1 MILTLAGLTLLTVP
15 GLTIQSY
22 GYPYVD
28 LQVKP
33 LIAYHGPIE
42 VQPLIAYHGPLEV
55 KPQTAYNG
63 KLEVK
68 PLRTPSYQLP
78 SPYSIDKGG
87 NIYLT
92 PANVDFLVKQTK
104 LN

>member
-42 VQPLIAYHGPLEV
+42 V
-55 KPQTAYNG
+55 
-63 KLEVK
+63 K

-78 SPYSIDKGG
+78 SPYSIDKGC

-92 PANVDFLVKQTK
+92 SANVDFLVKQTK